1 MHPARRCVAST
12 PSGSPGKPARIGPC
26 LTLADQKDC
35 RANSGQ
41 PGLGRFSV
49 MANRTRRSAVIA
61 SKLYCIPT
69 GPLSNTKRGASRS
82 QRFRR
87 LFGVLSSIASAGEA
101 GRCQASLP
109 THPLCFNRFPDPF
122 GDDRC
127 FNGDRR
133 RPLACILLEW
143 RTPLDRALLR
153 CESPRVSR
161 PPVRSQ
167 RPFAD
172 SARPSRTA
180 P

>member
-1 MHPARRCVAST
+1 M
-12 PSGSPGKPARIGPC
+12 
-26 LTLADQKDC
+26 
-35 RANSGQ
+35 
-41 PGLGRFSV
+41 
-49 MANRTRRSAVIA
+49 VIA

-69 GPLSNTKRGASRS
+69 GPLSSTKRAASRF

-87 LFGVLSSIASAGEA
+87 LFGVLSSIPSAAEA

-122 GDDRC
+122 GDDRF

-153 CESPRVSR
+153 YESPRVPR
-161 PPVRSQ
+161 PPVRG
-167 RPFAD
+167 RAD
-172 SARPSRTA
+172 WRSCSSARSAASLAASSRSTQSPSAVSVTQHDLRRISRFVVA
-180 P
+180 LA